1 MAAKSFAVSYGAT
14 ITKKIVMAIT
24 GLVWVLFVVGHM
36 IGNTSFVFGGPEAF
50 NKYSHFLINL
60 GMLLYVVEL
69 VLVATFVL
77 HFWSGISVTLDNWKA
92 RPVKY
97 RNQKSRGGPS
107 KQTLSSKTMIWT
119 GLILLAFVVFHV
131 WTFKYGPWYTT
142 TIDGVEMRDLY
153 RLVKE
158 VYLNPIYAFGYVVVM
173 GLLAFHIRH
182 ALWSSFQSLGF
193 NNQRYSGILYTL
205 ALLLA
210 VVLFVGFSMVP
221 MAVYF
226 NFV

>member
-1 MAAKSFAVSYGAT
+1 
-14 ITKKIVMAIT
+14 
-24 GLVWVLFVVGHM
+24 
-36 IGNTSFVFGGPEAF
+36 
-50 NKYSHFLINL
+50 
-60 GMLLYVVEL
+60 
-69 VLVATFVL
+69 
-77 HFWSGISVTLDNWKA
+77 
-92 RPVKY
+92 
-97 RNQKSRGGPS
+97 
-107 KQTLSSKTMIWT
+107 
-119 GLILLAFVVFHV
+119 
-131 WTFKYGPWYTT
+131 
-142 TIDGVEMRDLY
+142 MRDLY

-158 VYLNPIYAFGYVVVM
+158 VYLNPIYAFGYMVVM

>member
-14 ITKKIVMAIT
+14 ITKKIVMAVT
-24 GLVWVLFVVGHM
+24 GLVWVLFVTGHM
-36 IGNTSFVFGGPEAF
+36 AGNLFFLAGPDSF
-50 NKYSHFLINL
+50 NTYSYKLISL
-60 GMLLYVVEL
+60 EPLLYVIEIALAVIL
-69 VLVATFVL
+69 IF
-77 HFWSGISVTLDNWKA
+77 HFWYGIAVTWSNYKA
-92 RPVKY
+92 RPVGY

-119 GLILLAFVVFHV
+119 GLILLVFVVFHV

-158 VYLNPIYAFGYVVVM
+158 VYLNPLYAFGYVVVM
-173 GLLAFHIRH
+173 ALLAFHIRH
-182 ALWSSFQSLGF
+182 ALWSAFQSLGF
-193 NNQRYSGILYTL
+193 NNNRYSGMLYIL

-210 VVLFVGFSMVP
+210 VVLFFGFSIVP

-226 NFV
+226 NIV